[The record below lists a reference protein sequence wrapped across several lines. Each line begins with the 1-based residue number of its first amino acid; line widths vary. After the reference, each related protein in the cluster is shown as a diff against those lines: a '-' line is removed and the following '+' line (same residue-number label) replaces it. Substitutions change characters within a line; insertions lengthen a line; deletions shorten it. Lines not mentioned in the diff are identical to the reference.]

1 MRPVRHLFSVDLM
14 IRNRSDKWIIGKTCL
29 ISLAIFLALSGCLP
43 GGAVLLPTQELSQK
57 GLTTPKGPTTPAR
70 MDLLTPTMNIEPE
83 ALIATFTPVPSPTP
97 TAEPFPPVGWNGVQ
111 YVTQPGDTLEAVA
124 WRFFVESENILSTVP
139 HDERRLLVPGQLLY
153 IAKEGEIQPSALRLL
168 PDSEIVYGPTAAGF
182 STQDFLLHS
191 NGSLREYQE
200 WLESSGWT
208 SAAQVID
215 RVALENSINPRL
227 LITLLDWE
235 CDCVAGKDQS
245 KLESKYVLG
254 VEDYHRKSLYGQL
267 SWMARSLADGY
278 YGWRTGQLPED
289 FQPELAGSHYSPDLN
304 AGTVALL
311 VYFNRL
317 KLSRETGRNPITPQE
332 WELALNQQAGVSA
345 RYSQLF
351 NQDFDL
357 SNPEQSDEQADQI
370 LPDDLTQPPFIL
382 PFEPGKIWSFTSG
395 PHPAWENTGALSALD
410 FAPSTDKSGCEISP
424 AWVLA
429 VADGPVLRSK
439 YGVVVQDI
447 EYDQFPYSDGYEG
460 SGWAVVY
467 LHIAEH
473 EQVQAG
479 TYLKTG
485 DPIGHPS
492 CEGGPATGTHLHIA
506 RKYNGEWI
514 AAGGPVPFILD
525 GWTTLLGTKPY
536 EGHLVK
542 DEIIITANVFGI
554 ATSWISRPE
563 SQVKP

>member
-1 MRPVRHLFSVDLM
+1 M
-14 IRNRSDKWIIGKTCL
+14 IRNLFLSWVIKKVGL
-29 ISLAIFLALSGCLP
+29 VFLAVFLALSGCLP
-43 GGAVLLPTQELSQK
+43 GGAALVPTQEISQQ
-57 GLTTPKGPTTPAR
+57 GLASPKGPTSSTG
-70 MDLLTPTMNIEPE
+70 MDPLTPTMIMQAE

-97 TAEPFPPVGWNGVQ
+97 TTEPFPPAGWNGVQ

-124 WRFFVESENILSTVP
+124 RRYSVESENILSDVL
-139 HDERRLLVPGQLLY
+139 HDEGQFLIPGQFLY
-153 IAKEGEIQPSALRLL
+153 IPMEGKIRPSALRLL
-168 PDSEIVYGPTAAGF
+168 PDSEIVYGPSAAGF
-182 STQDFLLHS
+182 STQDFLLRS

-215 RVALENSINPRL
+215 RIALENSVNPRL

-278 YGWRTGQLPED
+278 YNWRIGQLPDD
-289 FQPELAGSHYSPDLN
+289 FHPELAGSHYSPDLN

-317 KLSRETGRNPITPQE
+317 KLSRETGSKPITPQE
-332 WELALNQQAGVSA
+332 WELALDPQAGVSA

-351 NQDFDL
+351 NLEFDL
-357 SNPEQSDEQADQI
+357 SDPKQSDEQASQL
-370 LPDDLTQPPFIL
+370 LPVDLTQPSFIL

-395 PHPAWENTGALSALD
+395 PHPAWENVGALSALD
-410 FAPSTDKSGCEISP
+410 FAPSTDKSGCQISP
-424 AWVLA
+424 AWALA
-429 VADGPVLRSK
+429 VADGPVVRSK

-447 EYDQFPYSDGYEG
+447 EYDRFPHSDGYEG

-467 LHIAEH
+467 LHIAEI
-473 EQVQAG
+473 ERVQAG
-479 TYLKTG
+479 TYLKAG

-525 GWTTLLGTKPY
+525 GWTTLLGPKPY

-542 DEIIITANVFGI
+542 EEMIITANVFGI
-554 ATSWISRPE
+554 ATSWISRPK
-563 SQVKP
+563 SQTKP